1 MSTVCHQLFF
11 VRITTEGDLGIS
23 VVDHREVTDDEIV
36 FLASEFAGDRLDEF
50 GLCNLF
56 LSPEEPGLISCHLTG
71 LSRSAHRRLGKAPH
85 HRPFPI

>member
-1 MSTVCHQLFF
+1 MSTVCRQLFF

-50 GLCNLF
+50 GVCTF
-56 LSPEEPGLISCHLTG
+56 CLSRENTSLIS
-71 LSRSAHRRLGKAPH
+71 
-85 HRPFPI
+85 